1 MYGCHHHQLNNYTVY
16 NLHTATKLIN
26 NPEWFLLNQLCIE
39 RNVGIIFYNK
49 SLQKKLFV
57 AFQTSEPLSAIAM

>member
-1 MYGCHHHQLNNYTVY
+1 MGVINQT
-16 NLHTATKLIN
+16 TSQSTTTKVIN
-26 NPEWFLLNQLCIE
+26 NPEWYVLNQLCIE

>member
-1 MYGCHHHQLNNYTVY
+1 MGVINQT
-16 NLHTATKLIN
+16 TSQSTTTKVIN
-26 NPEWFLLNQLCIE
+26 NPEWYLLNQLCIE

>member
-1 MYGCHHHQLNNYTVY
+1 MGVINQTTTQST
-16 NLHTATKLIN
+16 LHTTTMVIN
-26 NPEWFLLNQLCIE
+26 NPEWYVLNQLYIE